1 MSRYDQPL
9 SGEIDQAKPYKPVL
23 RDFPMPKTK
32 EFSEGEDAE
41 REELI
46 KKALAKV
53 EAKLDNERKEN
64 YCEDIV
70 EEIQRIGRVL
80 AENGFGSLPEDKH
93 VVVNDHA
100 GDETRR
106 FRGSF
111 VQYETAVVA
120 RLIPKGARDDSGWGQ
135 AQEDLIYKGRD
146 CGITNPYDEAQY
158 NKGGYIISI
167 VTGPAVEVYSDRPLT
182 DEQKDYRRG
191 LHKPG
196 TVLVSFARRYNDEAK
211 VLRVG
216 ELGKSTNPEAYELV
230 LAAMQ
235 DIEKELPASK
245 ETQ

>member
-9 SGEIDQAKPYKPVL
+9 SGETDRAKPYEPTL
-23 RDFPMPKTK
+23 RGFPMPKTE
-32 EFSEGEDAE
+32 EFSEGEDAK
-41 REELI
+41 RAKLIEE
-46 KKALAKV
+46 ALAKV
-53 EAKLDNERKEN
+53 EAKLDNERKEK

-70 EEIQRIGRVL
+70 EEIQRIGGVL

-196 TVLVSFARRYNDEAK
+196 TVLVSFARQYNDEAK

-235 DIEKELPASK
+235 DIEAELLAGE